1 MDKLLRM
8 KKIYT
13 FIILLILPFA
23 FLIAQQKVKLVILHT
38 NDTHS
43 QIEPTAPN
51 ALRNPDMGGYA
62 RRAGIV
68 NKIRSEEEHVLLL
81 DAGDFSQ
88 GTPYYNFFGGR
99 VEVKGYNL
107 MHYDAVTLGNHEFDN
122 GMDSLAMLLNK
133 AQFPVVVSN
142 YQVQGS
148 LIEKKVKPWKV
159 IQKGGVRIGIMG
171 LGVDP
176 VGLVMS
182 ANHHGVTYKDPV
194 ETARNI
200 SEMLKKQK
208 KCDIVICLSHL
219 GSDSTSVNVNDF
231 QIARQTTHI
240 DVIIG
245 GHSHS
250 MLENVK
256 TVNAAGQPVI
266 VAQMGRSGLYLGRI
280 DVLLEQKNNK
290 PAGFFTTFANRIFKK
305 D

>member
-1 MDKLLRM
+1 MR
-8 KKIYT
+8 KISA
-13 FIILLILPFA
+13 IAILIILPFA
-23 FLIAQQKVKLVILHT
+23 FLLAQQKVKLVILHT

-51 ALRNPDMGGYA
+51 ALRHPDMGGYA
-62 RRAGIV
+62 RRAGV
-68 NKIRSEEEHVLLL
+68 LNKIRSEEEHVLLV

-107 MHYDAVTLGNHEFDN
+107 MRYDAVTLGNHEFDN
-122 GMDSLAMLLNK
+122 GMDSLAMLLGK

-142 YQVQGS
+142 YDVQGS
-148 LIEKKVKPWKV
+148 LIERKVKPWKV

-182 ANHHGVTYKDPV
+182 ANHRGVTYKDPV
-194 ETARNI
+194 ETARSV
-200 SEMLKKQK
+200 SEMLKKK
-208 KCDIVICLSHL
+208 MKCDIVICLSHL
-219 GSDSTSVNVNDF
+219 GSDSTSVEINDF
-231 QIARQTTHI
+231 KIAKQTAHI

-250 MLENVK
+250 MHENVK
-256 TVNAAGQPVI
+256 TINAVGQPVI
-266 VAQMGRSGLYLGRI
+266 IAQMGRSGLFLGRI
-280 DVLLEQKNNK
+280 DVWLEQKNEK
-290 PAGFFTTFANRIFKK
+290 SAGFFTTFANRIFKR